1 MIAIFSNIIMSC
13 RGRSFTKPLFLR
25 TLESLSNAPPLK
37 TVLARQRK
45 RFSKAVTLEKRK
57 RFSKAVTLENP
68 KTAKRTYFHQSS
80 PVCLSIYRASSILLE
95 IFKNILSGWYVN
107 H

>member
-45 RFSKAVTLEKRK
+45 RFSKAVTLE
-57 RFSKAVTLENP
+57 NP